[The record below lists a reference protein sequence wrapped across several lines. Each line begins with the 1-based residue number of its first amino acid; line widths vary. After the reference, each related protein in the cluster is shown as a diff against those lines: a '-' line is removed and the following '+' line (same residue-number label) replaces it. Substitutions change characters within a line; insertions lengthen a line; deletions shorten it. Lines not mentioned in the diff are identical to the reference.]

1 MDFFKVT
8 KSCNW
13 KKWKKQTIASRERV
27 VATKIS
33 VSSWFQLWKYEGKKL
48 NNPFL
53 PSEARMCNK
62 IAMSLMDA
70 PMLPKFSS
78 YLKHNGTKSLWSRN

>member
-1 MDFFKVT
+1 MK
-8 KSCNW
+8 
-13 KKWKKQTIASRERV
+13 
-27 VATKIS
+27 
-33 VSSWFQLWKYEGKKL
+33 GKRI

-78 YLKHNGTKSLWSRN
+78 YLKHNGTKSL